1 VWFPVVLL
9 ALITG
14 ALFSLLFFASVLC
27 AVSVVFVF
35 FSVLS
40 FVIFSTTVGFANYY
54 AYLVLLLAT
63 LVLFYVCSSSS
74 STLSLSFSFSS
85 FIHSGFSYYDFLYVC
100 CFFFLTLPIF
110 FCVKETNPIIFA
122 TFCFG
127 RV

>member
-54 AYLVLLLAT
+54 AYLVLLVAT

-85 FIHSGFSYYDFLYVC
+85 FIHSGFS
-100 CFFFLTLPIF
+100 
-110 FCVKETNPIIFA
+110 
-122 TFCFG
+122 
-127 RV
+127 